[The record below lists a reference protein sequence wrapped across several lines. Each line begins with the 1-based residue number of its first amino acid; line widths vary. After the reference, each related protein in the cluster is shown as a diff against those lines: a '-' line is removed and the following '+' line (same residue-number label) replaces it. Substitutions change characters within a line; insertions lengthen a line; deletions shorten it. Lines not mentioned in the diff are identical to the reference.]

1 MHIAFKFHYI
11 HDNALFDR
19 LFQEISGNSYLPLKT
34 HKENE
39 NYIIEASGEQSELEE
54 LAELISTVVP
64 QSLFL
69 RGYTMEE
76 LEVSNESQPLSVKK
90 TYFSL
95 PCCPKCE
102 QKIVLTLD
110 PFEECNICG
119 FSNQKLCM
127 EDLLLSAQID
137 THRSDELFSELAKRL
152 MEDGVLT
159 LPTFNGVRRF
169 SLLGREDE
177 KGILICNPSNISSSW
192 VITQGELDALMLIE
206 KPSVRLKPKLKF
218 RAEYGL
224 TKSFYTVFFAD
235 DKITLALSTALSRKG
250 VEAICCDQP
259 PLLRVASALGHHVII
274 HIGRDM
280 LPWHHQMEPKQNSCC
295 LFESFYASW
304 TENGISVDA
313 DAEQDLRACVW
324 FAAKGEA
331 PLHIPSISF
340 EPAHAALRSIVL
352 EHGLQGKSLCGVY
365 LSRSHHSGICS
376 FSPKIGYTPMVYF
389 LEESMSSPKAMLAS
403 IAQMDE
409 AGAKLAENYKKAYA
423 DEYEHLE
430 QISFEGEE
438 NASMISRLWAMA
450 AVFLGLCRGGEIMD
464 GCERLEAAA
473 LEFNGK
479 SGPRIDYKI
488 VKTVNGYQLDPRLS
502 IRSAISFKL
511 AGVNEFLLSY
521 GFIDSLADFISQ
533 QVELADANIAINGV
547 ALSGSLFENRQLLK
561 CTYNALSANYQIYRN
576 ERLSMDGANV
586 AVGAVTLGR
595 E

>member
-1 MHIAFKFHYI
+1 MRIAFKFHYI
-11 HDNALFDR
+11 HNNALFDR
-19 LFQEISGNSYLPLKT
+19 LLQEISGNSSLPLET
-34 HKENE
+34 YKENE
-39 NYIIEASGEQSELEE
+39 NYIIGASGEQSELEE

-69 RGYTMEE
+69 RGYTLEE
-76 LEVSNESQPLSVKK
+76 LKVPNEPQPLSVKK

-102 QKIVLTLD
+102 QKIALTLD
-110 PFEECNICG
+110 PFEQCNICG

-137 THRSDELFSELAKRL
+137 LHGGDEVFSELAERL
-152 MEDGVLT
+152 IAEGVLV
-159 LPTFNGVRRF
+159 LPTFNGIRRF
-169 SLLGREDE
+169 SLLGKEDE
-177 KGILICNPSNISSSW
+177 KGILVCNPSNISSSW

-218 RAEYGL
+218 RAEYDL

-259 PLLRVASALGHHVII
+259 PLLRVASVLGHHVII

-280 LPWHHQMEPKQNSCC
+280 LPWHHQMALKQNSCC
-295 LFESFYASW
+295 LFENFYASW
-304 TENGISVDA
+304 TENGISVDT
-313 DAEQDLRACVW
+313 DVEPDLRACVW
-324 FAAKGEA
+324 FTAKGEA
-331 PLHIPSISF
+331 SIHIPSISF
-340 EPAHAALRSIVL
+340 EPAHAVLRSIVL
-352 EHGLQGKSLCGVY
+352 EHGLEGKSLCGVY
-365 LSRSHHSGICS
+365 LSRSHHSQICS
-376 FSPKIGYTPMVYF
+376 FSPKIGYAPMAYF

-409 AGAKLAENYKKAYA
+409 AGARLAENFKKAYT

-430 QISFEGEE
+430 QISFDGEE
-438 NASMISRLWAMA
+438 NASMISKLWAMA
-450 AVFLGLCRGGEIMD
+450 ALFLGLYKGGDVVE

-473 LEFNGK
+473 LEFIGN
-479 SGPRIDYKI
+479 SGPRIDYKM
-488 VKTVNGYQLDPRLS
+488 VKTDNGYQLDPRS
-502 IRSAISFKL
+502 AIRSAMSFKL

-533 QVELADANIAINGV
+533 QAELADANIAINGV

-561 CTYNALSANYQIYRN
+561 CTYNALSANYKIYRN
-576 ERLSMDGANV
+576 ECLSIDGANV
-586 AVGAVTLGR
+586 AVGAVALGR